1 MSDERL
7 PELYQRALELDAPAR
22 DELLAGLRRDSPEL
36 ADELERLL
44 SFPPSVPSPID
55 GSPWRGDLAPE
66 LDAAPD
72 AVPARIGRYRIVR
85 ELGRGGMGRVFLAEE
100 ETEDFRRTVA
110 LKLIDRPG
118 PDEEAVRRFRAEV
131 RILASLEHP
140 GIARFL
146 DGGRSPEGVWFLALE
161 YVDGKDLLQHARE
174 FALPVRERVE
184 LLVAVLDAVAYA
196 HGRGVVHRDLKPSN
210 VMVGSDGRPR
220 LLDFGISRVLD
231 SAAAHVSVTNTDW
244 RPLTPAYASPE
255 QFQGERV
262 SARSDVYSLGVM
274 LYELISGRRPFAS
287 SGESRVAIERAVL
300 ESDPEPP
307 STAARRAGRRP
318 TDPADSRSSGADRA
332 GSVVDLDAICLKALR
347 RDPGRRYDDAAAF
360 RDDLRRYLAG
370 TSVEART
377 GGWASGAGSVLRR
390 HPGRLSIAV
399 ALVLVAGLIAIAVA
413 SSRHRDAGARAV
425 APAASPRI
433 FPFDPSN
440 PPPAQE
446 SERRLAEAPEDLV
459 AGSALVFRL
468 ARDGR
473 VEEARIA
480 VGRMRQVP
488 GQEREPLVDYAEGRV
503 ASVEGEDQR
512 ALVFYTRARDRALAD
527 GRPELLGAIRTSRA
541 ATLSKLGQREA
552 SLAELEAARADSERI
567 GDQRTLYRTLNG
579 LALEHLQRGEM
590 DQGVDDL
597 EAALAAA
604 EASGVEPIVTLE
616 NLAAVRAVQGRPDL
630 GEPLARRLI
639 DHYQRAGRPF
649 DEGEVSRNLALML
662 RDLGRPEEA
671 SVMLGRAVVLLR
683 DSPHGNDVADALQA
697 QAVVALEEGRLE
709 LVEPIVA
716 ELEAT
721 ATKSLKWLPLGYAH
735 WLRGRQAALAGDLA
749 SARRQFAEARR
760 LVLAG
765 GERDRA
771 ALLDLAWAEAE
782 AAAGDV
788 AAALRVV
795 AEALAELEDPTGTEA
810 GYFAETLRARL
821 DAEAGLVPSARDR
834 LRALGAEA
842 ATSPSVRRRL
852 AFLVARAA
860 AEAAEGRA
868 VEARADLKAALALAR
883 QGQRKLT
890 ELELRLELAA
900 LEARFGPAAG
910 AQAQSASDLEREA
923 RAVGYLA
930 LAERARALDRASR
943 SARSL

>member
-1 MSDERL
+1 
-7 PELYQRALELDAPAR
+7 
-22 DELLAGLRRDSPEL
+22 
-36 ADELERLL
+36 
-44 SFPPSVPSPID
+44 
-55 GSPWRGDLAPE
+55 
-66 LDAAPD
+66 
-72 AVPARIGRYRIVR
+72 
-85 ELGRGGMGRVFLAEE
+85 
-100 ETEDFRRTVA
+100 
-110 LKLIDRPG
+110 
-118 PDEEAVRRFRAEV
+118 
-131 RILASLEHP
+131 
-140 GIARFL
+140 
-146 DGGRSPEGVWFLALE
+146 
-161 YVDGKDLLQHARE
+161 
-174 FALPVRERVE
+174 
-184 LLVAVLDAVAYA
+184 
-196 HGRGVVHRDLKPSN
+196 
-210 VMVGSDGRPR
+210 
-220 LLDFGISRVLD
+220 
-231 SAAAHVSVTNTDW
+231 
-244 RPLTPAYASPE
+244 
-255 QFQGERV
+255 
-262 SARSDVYSLGVM
+262 
-274 LYELISGRRPFAS
+274 
-287 SGESRVAIERAVL
+287 
-300 ESDPEPP
+300 
-307 STAARRAGRRP
+307 
-318 TDPADSRSSGADRA
+318 
-332 GSVVDLDAICLKALR
+332 
-347 RDPGRRYDDAAAF
+347 
-360 RDDLRRYLAG
+360 
-370 TSVEART
+370 
-377 GGWASGAGSVLRR
+377 
-390 HPGRLSIAV
+390 
-399 ALVLVAGLIAIAVA
+399 
-413 SSRHRDAGARAV
+413 
-425 APAASPRI
+425 
-433 FPFDPSN
+433 
-440 PPPAQE
+440 
-446 SERRLAEAPEDLV
+446 
-459 AGSALVFRL
+459 
-468 ARDGR
+468 
-473 VEEARIA
+473 
-480 VGRMRQVP
+480 
-488 GQEREPLVDYAEGRV
+488 
-503 ASVEGEDQR
+503 
-512 ALVFYTRARDRALAD
+512 
-527 GRPELLGAIRTSRA
+527 
-541 ATLSKLGQREA
+541 
-552 SLAELEAARADSERI
+552 
-567 GDQRTLYRTLNG
+567 
-579 LALEHLQRGEM
+579 
-590 DQGVDDL
+590 
-597 EAALAAA
+597 
-604 EASGVEPIVTLE
+604 
-616 NLAAVRAVQGRPDL
+616 
-630 GEPLARRLI
+630 LI

-868 VEARADLKAALALAR
+868 VEARADLEAALALAR